1 MLKKPLVIG
10 VLVLVAAVLGLVVMK
25 LGEDGTLKVNI
36 TQGMIDA
43 ALAENFPKDKTYLK
57 IVKVTYANPRAVL
70 VPDQQKVRVSLE
82 VKVRV
87 GITGLEKSYTGSASL
102 ATGVGYDPKSYQFYL
117 KDPELQTLDVG
128 KIPDNYRETLR
139 EGFNLI
145 ASEFVGEIP
154 IFKLAKND
162 TKTHLA
168 KLLLKNVSIRKN
180 KVVVTLG
187 R

>member
-10 VLVLVAAVLGLVVMK
+10 GVLLLAAVGLVVTK
-25 LGEDGTLKVNI
+25 LGDDGTLKVTI

-43 ALAENFPKDKTYLK
+43 ALAGKFPKDKTYLK
-57 IVKVTYANPRAVL
+57 IVKVTYANPKAVL
-70 VPDQQKVRVSLE
+70 LPDQEKVLVSLE

-87 GITGLEKSYTGSASL
+87 GITGLEKSYTGRASL
-102 ATGVGYDPKSYQFYL
+102 ATGVGYDPETCQFYL
-117 KDPELQTLDVG
+117 KDPELKTFDVG

-139 EGFNLI
+139 EGLNLI
-145 ASEFVGEIP
+145 AGEFAGDIP
-154 IFKLAKND
+154 VYKLTKSD

-168 KLLLKNVSIRKN
+168 KLLLKDVSIRKN